1 MHSVYMIVDRFI
13 IYVICIVI
21 SYISY
26 VCIYFIFLDTMFLL
40 NYLIHNFNSK
50 LNSQLGFYTKTRLPS
65 VNEEF
70 LIYDYVL

>member
-26 VCIYFIFLDTMFLL
+26 VYILFFLL

>member
-1 MHSVYMIVDRFI
+1 
-13 IYVICIVI
+13 
-21 SYISY
+21 
-26 VCIYFIFLDTMFLL
+26 MFLL